1 VVNIP
6 ARSDVYNDETG
17 YMLPQNEPMDDEEFR
32 YIVFQAITDSQ
43 TYIDSYLAPARER
56 AMAYFLGEV
65 FGNEEEGRSQV
76 IMTEVRDTI
85 LAMLPSLLRIF
96 TGGDKVIE
104 FVPKSAEDV
113 EPAEQATDLINYV
126 FMQENPGFR
135 ILHDAM
141 KDALILKTGVL
152 TWYKVDYEEVESYA
166 YSGLLPEEI
175 ALLTSDPDVTV
186 ESLTEVVDMTT
197 GVVQTNLRIRRV
209 KRNPRYV
216 VECIPPEQ
224 FLIDN
229 EATSLDD
236 AIYVGRRKLAT
247 ISELVAMGYPRDII
261 EQNAGTGGFD
271 MNNEVL
277 VRNPA
282 DQSFFGITQTTD
294 ETTDKVF
301 YVESYIR
308 ADRDGDGI
316 AELHKVCSVGNGAYI
331 LHSEVVQ
338 KVPFAILAP
347 DPTPH
352 TIFGQSIADQ
362 TMDLQLIKSSIMRN
376 TLDSLAQSIH
386 PRTVV
391 VENQVNMAD
400 VMNVETGAIIRAR
413 APGMVQP
420 LATPFVGQPALGV
433 MAYLDEVKTQRT
445 GISRASQGLDG
456 EVLQSTTR
464 SAVQAQLSSS
474 QERIEMIARLF
485 ADGLKRCFQ
494 GLLALVVQHQDKAK
508 IVRLRNKFVPIDPRG
523 WDASMDMIVNIALG
537 RGSDEQ
543 RMAFLAQIIAQQKEV
558 IQTYGPYNPLVD
570 LSQLRGAL
578 AQATQLAGFQ
588 DPSQFW
594 KEVNPQE
601 VQAFMQQ
608 MSQGANK
615 PDPATLLAQ
624 VEAEKVK
631 ADILI
636 NAAKQELERQKAAA
650 QADLERDK
658 LYVDAMMKAAEI
670 QARYGAQVDMAMIK
684 AEVDRQRGELQA
696 MFRTAQGPLPP
707 QLPVQPPAPMVM
719 PGGMPPGSM

>member
-1 VVNIP
+1 
-6 ARSDVYNDETG
+6 
-17 YMLPQNEPMDDEEFR
+17 
-32 YIVFQAITDSQ
+32 
-43 TYIDSYLAPARER
+43 
-56 AMAYFLGEV
+56 
-65 FGNEEEGRSQV
+65 
-76 IMTEVRDTI
+76 
-85 LAMLPSLLRIF
+85 
-96 TGGDKVIE
+96 
-104 FVPKSAEDV
+104 
-113 EPAEQATDLINYV
+113 
-126 FMQENPGFR
+126 
-135 ILHDAM
+135 
-141 KDALILKTGVL
+141 
-152 TWYKVDYEEVESYA
+152 
-166 YSGLLPEEI
+166 
-175 ALLTSDPDVTV
+175 
-186 ESLTEVVDMTT
+186 
-197 GVVQTNLRIRRV
+197 
-209 KRNPRYV
+209 
-216 VECIPPEQ
+216 
-224 FLIDN
+224 
-229 EATSLDD
+229 
-236 AIYVGRRKLAT
+236 
-247 ISELVAMGYPRDII
+247 
-261 EQNAGTGGFD
+261 
-271 MNNEVL
+271 
-277 VRNPA
+277 
-282 DQSFFGITQTTD
+282 
-294 ETTDKVF
+294 
-301 YVESYIR
+301 
-308 ADRDGDGI
+308 
-316 AELHKVCSVGNGAYI
+316 VGNGAYI

-608 MSQGANK
+608 MQQGANK
-615 PDPATLLAQ
+615 PDPAQLLAQ

-684 AEVDRQRGELQA
+684 AEVDRQRAELQA

-707 QLPVQPPAPMVM
+707 QLPVEAPAPMVM
-719 PGGMPPGSM
+719 PGALPMGPM